1 MSLSSSWDPG
11 IITSSADFPTDHDT
25 LGIICVE
32 HYFLVVVLVA
42 LRCPA
47 VVVMCSTCSLQKNS
61 KMNNELYDVILKVPS
76 NGIHSPWNLHA
87 FVVTRNIF
95 PINCS
100 MCSQTIYP
108 FLISARCVRCD
119 CCVHR
124 SCTRKDN
131 LICQKFLLGPMGGIS
146 LNWGV
151 TGSILESGNEKSTTR
166 HGTKQVI
173 QVASPIV
180 KSTTYLMSKIGLL
193 PSGPFPKTGSE
204 ECLWR
209 KALRQ
214 IASEFNLIRIGSI
227 PNHNPSIIAKITQS
241 LLRDQNSFP
250 GRVAIELRNL
260 FLSLSFQSDRDQLIH
275 GREMLDNISC
285 SIFILL
291 PSDINQNS
299 YLRLVITI
307 VDWFILREHDG
318 SVYDLLWNAS
328 HRITETM
335 DQILINKLIE
345 NRELYDQL
353 PSNLPMFEEMEMK
366 LSRIP
371 CEYSPMDK
379 LKRLVQVL
387 KYLSSATGP
396 DAGVVGELSQDG
408 GEQFLHQDLNVD
420 ADLLMKRFID
430 LIAYYTIKY
439 EIYWYAEC
447 IFIEFLCTES
457 SWKNDADG
465 YAFVSL
471 QQALRSLCPN
481 AAILSAAQ
489 SNVEICVEDVQ
500 EMTVSQEESS
510 DRALL
515 MTIVPINSE

>member
-1 MSLSSSWDPG
+1 
-11 IITSSADFPTDHDT
+11 
-25 LGIICVE
+25 
-32 HYFLVVVLVA
+32 
-42 LRCPA
+42 
-47 VVVMCSTCSLQKNS
+47 
-61 KMNNELYDVILKVPS
+61 VILKVPS

-95 PINCS
+95 PMTCL

-108 FLISARCVRCD
+108 FLISARCVRCS

-131 LICQKFLLGPMGGIS
+131 HICQKFLLGPMGGIS

-151 TGSILESGNEKSTTR
+151 TGSIIESGNENFIPR
-166 HGTKQVI
+166 NGTKQVI
-173 QVASPIV
+173 QVASPIIQ
-180 KSTTYLMSKIGLL
+180 STTNLMSKIGLS

-214 IASEFNLIRIGSI
+214 IASEFNLLRIGSI

-241 LLRDQNSFP
+241 LLRDKNSFP
-250 GRVAIELRNL
+250 GRVAIEFRNL
-260 FLSLSFQSDRDQLIH
+260 FISLKFPSDRESLVH

-291 PSDINQNS
+291 PVDIDQNT

-307 VDWFILREHDG
+307 VDWFILRENDG

-335 DQILINKLIE
+335 DQILVNKLLE
-345 NRELYDQL
+345 NRELYDQF

-387 KYLSSATGP
+387 KYLSSTTP
-396 DAGVVGELSQDG
+396 LTSDSSIDPTDG
-408 GEQFLHQDLNVD
+408 GGGDDVSQQDRFLHQDLNVD

-471 QQALRSLCPN
+471 QQALRSLCPH
-481 AAILSAAQ
+481 AAIVSAAQ
-489 SNVEICVEDVQ
+489 NNVEICVEDLPVTNSREDSQ
-500 EMTVSQEESS
+500 DQLMTV
-510 DRALL
+510 
-515 MTIVPINSE
+515 VPINSE

>member
-1 MSLSSSWDPG
+1 MS
-11 IITSSADFPTDHDT
+11 
-25 LGIICVE
+25 
-32 HYFLVVVLVA
+32 
-42 LRCPA
+42 
-47 VVVMCSTCSLQKNS
+47 
-61 KMNNELYDVILKVPS
+61 
-76 NGIHSPWNLHA
+76 
-87 FVVTRNIF
+87 
-95 PINCS
+95 
-100 MCSQTIYP
+100 
-108 FLISARCVRCD
+108 
-119 CCVHR
+119 
-124 SCTRKDN
+124 
-131 LICQKFLLGPMGGIS
+131 GIS
-146 LNWGV
+146 FSWGV
-151 TGSILESGNEKSTTR
+151 TGSIIESRNENVIPKY
-166 HGTKQVI
+166 GTKQVI

-180 KSTTYLMSKIGLL
+180 QSTTNLMSKIGLSS
-193 PSGPFPKTGSE
+193 SGPFPKTGSE

-214 IASEFNLIRIGSI
+214 IASEFNLLRIGSI
-227 PNHNPSIIAKITQS
+227 PNHNQSIIAKITQS
-241 LLRDQNSFP
+241 LLRDKNSFP
-250 GRVAIELRNL
+250 GRVAIEFRNL
-260 FLSLSFQSDRDQLIH
+260 FLSLKFPSDRDSLVH

-291 PSDINQNS
+291 PADINQNT

-307 VDWFILREHDG
+307 VDWYILRENDG

-328 HRITETM
+328 HRMTETM
-335 DQILINKLIE
+335 DQTLVNKLLE
-345 NRELYDQL
+345 NRELYDQF
-353 PSNLPMFEEMEMK
+353 PSNLPMFDEIEMK

-387 KYLSSATGP
+387 KYLSSTTP
-396 DAGVVGELSQDG
+396 LTSNSSMESTNDVVTPSQQEESD
-408 GEQFLHQDLNVD
+408 QFLHQDLNVD

-481 AAILSAAQ
+481 AAIVSAAQ
-489 SNVEICVEDVQ
+489 NNVEIFVEDVPVTSNREDSEDQ
-500 EMTVSQEESS
+500 LVT
-510 DRALL
+510 A
-515 MTIVPINSE
+515 VPINSE